1 MQIELVPLTP
11 EETLSPGGLA
21 LQQRIIN
28 SQPAFN
34 LTLGGPAAL
43 SLGAIRQDA
52 EAVLAAG
59 GRYLVIRRQQEVVGI
74 AHLLANNP
82 FDKHP
87 WIGLLV
93 IDSEMAGKGVG
104 RNAVSQLCH
113 HLAQLNPAPV
123 RLCVQLSNPA
133 ALAFWQRCGFEQI
146 EEDLDEENR
155 PIAILQAIPHNG
167 ANPR

>member
-21 LQQRIIN
+21 LQQRVIN

-34 LTLGGPAAL
+34 LALGGPAA
-43 SLGAIRQDA
+43 
-52 EAVLAAG
+52 
-59 GRYLVIRRQQEVVGI
+59 
-74 AHLLANNP
+74 HNP

-104 RNAVSQLCH
+104 RSAASQLRH

>member
-21 LQQRIIN
+21 LQQRVIN
-28 SQPAFN
+28 SQPTFN
-34 LTLGGPAAL
+34 LALGGPAAL
-43 SLGAIRQDA
+43 SLSAIRQDA

-59 GRYLVIRRQQEVVGI
+59 GRYLAIRRQQEAVGI
-74 AHLLANNP
+74 AHLLASNP
-82 FDKHP
+82 FDGHP

-104 RNAVSQLCH
+104 RSAASQLCH

-123 RLCVQLSNPA
+123 RLCVQLSNPT